1 MAQPV
6 VNNVARSLMD
16 CGVDIDSGGV
26 IWNGESASQ
35 RIANDVFN
43 GSFNACIDI
52 TFAELDDH
60 WKTYSSLTVA
70 DGRIR
75 LRPGTK
81 VNIWVFVQWTRDK
94 LRIDEDPTTEMF
106 PVALRTDLI
115 DRYNTHKQW
124 VPDASDMAKSARPKM
139 FTEKM
144 KWTDWKVTLLNFLKS
159 QPGRN
164 GVPLSYVIRSD
175 NLVVQ
180 NNYANFLDEYA
191 AKAPLQGRAF
201 DHDASKVH
209 SYIIHFISENNVAEQ
224 KVLPFKDDN
233 NGRLDFIAL
242 RDFYEGVGANARAT
256 LSAESDLQDMF
267 YAGEKPPHMW
277 WDEFEIRLTN
287 AFAVVDKE
295 AGRQVHTDEMKL
307 RLLNRKIRA
316 DFLSTIKTHIE
327 MQMTMVPMVVTYASA
342 LTNYRNVVH
351 QRFPQGSTIKKT
363 NRRVQSSNTSR
374 TGRGGRSRRGGRGGR
389 GSRG

>member
-1 MAQPV
+1 MNQPAI
-6 VNNVARSLMD
+6 NNIACSLMD
-16 CGVDIDSGGV
+16 CGIEIYSGGV

-35 RIANDVFN
+35 RIADDVFN
-43 GSFNACIDI
+43 NSFNTCIDI
-52 TFAELDDH
+52 TFTELDDH

-81 VNIWVFVQWTRDK
+81 VNIRAFVQWTRDK
-94 LRIDEDPTTEMF
+94 LRMHEDPGAEMF
-106 PVALRTDLI
+106 PMASRMDLI

-124 VPDASDMAKSARPKM
+124 VSDASDMVKSARPKT
-139 FTEKM
+139 FTEKI
-144 KWTDWKVTLLNFLKS
+144 KWSDWKVTLLNFLKS

-175 NLVVQ
+175 NVPVQ
-180 NNYANFLDEYA
+180 PTYANFLDEYVA
-191 AKAPLQGRAF
+191 REPLQGRAF
-201 DHDASKVH
+201 EHDASKVH
-209 SYIIHFISENNVAEQ
+209 SYIICFISENNVAEQ
-224 KVLPFKDDN
+224 KVLPYKDEN

-242 RDFYEGVGANARAT
+242 RDFYEGVGANARST
-256 LSAESDLQDMF
+256 LSAEADLQEMF

-307 RLLNRKIRA
+307 RLLNRKVRA

-327 MQMTMVPMVVTYASA
+327 MQMTMVLMVVT
-342 LTNYRNVVH
+342 
-351 QRFPQGSTIKKT
+351 
-363 NRRVQSSNTSR
+363 
-374 TGRGGRSRRGGRGGR
+374 
-389 GSRG
+389 